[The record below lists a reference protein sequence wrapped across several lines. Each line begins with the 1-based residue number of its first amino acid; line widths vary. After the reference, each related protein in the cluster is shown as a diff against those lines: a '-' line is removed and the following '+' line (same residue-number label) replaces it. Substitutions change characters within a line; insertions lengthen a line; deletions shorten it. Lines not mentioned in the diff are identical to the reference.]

1 MTDGAWRGVA
11 DVDNL
16 SDRFGIAFR
25 THTHG
30 RAISA
35 PGEKHDDGRFM
46 ARLQIVFFAFDLGMK
61 EDEDE
66 EDEDEDGWLD
76 RRSCSALC

>member
-1 MTDGAWRGVA
+1 MDSTFVHTH
-11 DVDNL
+11 
-16 SDRFGIAFR
+16 

-35 PGEKHDDGRFM
+35 PGEKHDDVRFV
-46 ARLQIVFFAFDLGMK
+46 ARLQIVSFAFDLGMK
-61 EDEDE
+61 EGEDE
-66 EDEDEDGWLD
+66 EDEDEDGWPD